1 MQREMKGALIGL
13 ICGIIWI
20 MLGFWQLILILLLS
34 AIGFLIGRYS
44 ERLPELKRW
53 LLQVLER

>member
-53 LLQVLER
+53 LLQVFER